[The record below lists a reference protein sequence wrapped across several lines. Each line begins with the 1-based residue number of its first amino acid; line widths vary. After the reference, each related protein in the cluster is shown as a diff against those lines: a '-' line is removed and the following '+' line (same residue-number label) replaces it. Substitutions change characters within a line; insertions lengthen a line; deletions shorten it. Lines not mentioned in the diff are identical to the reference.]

1 MRRDGGGLPI
11 NISFLACILG
21 ISHMNYAFL
30 SLKEWSGKIGPAKWH
45 PKDNQNIQNYKD
57 IKAQGF
63 ATF

>member
-1 MRRDGGGLPI
+1 MKRDGEVLPI

-30 SLKEWSGKIGPAKWH
+30 SFKEWRTSDKKGPTKWH

-57 IKAQGF
+57 IKA
-63 ATF
+63 